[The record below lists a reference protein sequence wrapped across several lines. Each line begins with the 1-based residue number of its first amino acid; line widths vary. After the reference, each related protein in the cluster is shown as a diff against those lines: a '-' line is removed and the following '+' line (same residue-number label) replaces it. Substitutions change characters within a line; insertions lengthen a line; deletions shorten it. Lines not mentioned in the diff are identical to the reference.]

1 MGLLYHLSA
10 GFDLQREA
18 KCYNKIMDDVRIGA
32 LAEEYAQK
40 FNPKRVAPFPYENV
54 LEQCSDLDVFFLSL
68 EDEAV
73 SGATLYKDG
82 KFSILVNAD
91 KHENRQH
98 FTLAHELGHYFLHQ
112 DLLQQEGGF
121 IDEEKQL
128 DGHAILYRLDDAR
141 RDIIEIEANHFA
153 ASLIMPRELVKDVWQ
168 TIGTVEE
175 CARIF
180 RVSTIAMSIRLTE
193 LRLVQ

>member
-1 MGLLYHLSA
+1 MNTVS
-10 GFDLQREA
+10 
-18 KCYNKIMDDVRIGA
+18 IGA

-40 FNPKRVAPFPYENV
+40 FNPERVAPFPYENV
-54 LEQCSDLDVFFLSL
+54 LKECTDLEIFFLTL
-68 EDEAV
+68 EDENV

-112 DLLQQEGGF
+112 DILKQDGGF

-128 DGHAILYRLDDAR
+128 DGSKILYRLDDAT
-141 RDIIEIEANHFA
+141 RDEIETEANHFA
-153 ASLIMPRELVKDVWQ
+153 ASLIMPRDLVKDAWE
-168 TIGTVEE
+168 TTNSIEE

-180 RVSTIAMSIRLTE
+180 KVSTIAINIRLTE
-193 LRLVQ
+193 LNLVQ

>member
-1 MGLLYHLSA
+1 M
-10 GFDLQREA
+10 
-18 KCYNKIMDDVRIGA
+18 NTVRIGA

-40 FNPKRVAPFPYENV
+40 FNPERVAPFPYENILKECV
-54 LEQCSDLDVFFLSL
+54 DLEIFFISL
-68 EDEAV
+68 VDENV
-73 SGATLYKDG
+73 SGATLYKDE

-112 DLLQQEGGF
+112 EILKQEGGF

-128 DGHAILYRLDDAR
+128 DGSKILYRLDDAT
-141 RDIIEIEANHFA
+141 RDQVETEANHFA
-153 ASLIMPRELVKDVWQ
+153 ASLIMPRELTKDAWETTG
-168 TIGTVEE
+168 TIEE

-180 RVSTIAMSIRLTE
+180 KVSTIAMS
-193 LRLVQ
+193 LRLAELNLVQ